1 MDVGCRVLSSPEA
14 TVEGPSSR
22 HSQSSPRRH
31 RGERGG
37 EKQRTECRLGKPYAS
52 WQKKRVSVFSVMS
65 SVVTPNMESKR
76 MPDFT
81 ASAGKIA
88 ADRMRRPVRKWR
100 HAAASEWWMGHPQTD
115 GEG

>member
-1 MDVGCRVLSSPEA
+1 
-14 TVEGPSSR
+14 
-22 HSQSSPRRH
+22 
-31 RGERGG
+31 
-37 EKQRTECRLGKPYAS
+37 
-52 WQKKRVSVFSVMS
+52 MS

-81 ASAGKIA
+81 TSAGKIA